1 MPEGTSYKVA
11 SDDATLRFDA
21 DIFVKSITE
30 MKAEPVSEDFLTRAV
45 LERIPLLRDFL
56 EAGTGAGTTLGDLV
70 STKQVATGF
79 HIGSVALSAM
89 DLVRVPLF
97 YLAAY
102 IMGQKAPPF
111 KLSDSVK
118 LLYSASVV
126 GVGVAALLVPAIV
139 PILLTALGAVGVGL
153 GVMGL
158 VQLYRDRAATK
169 AQLESVKIA
178 IKKME
183 LDIKPL
189 QDETKALKK
198 EFDAIMND
206 NEKPFSKRREEASI
220 YLSKLNDLNTQF
232 DLLYRPNLQDL
243 LNKEVQYEAKLNEMK
258 SPFAALDKT
267 VGLVL
272 GTVAL
277 AGAITLFFFPP
288 VGLALLATSA
298 ILGGT
303 YVLGRVGIPLVK
315 KLWAWIKDKVSPQ
328 QSKEGINKEQSKEVI
343 NKDTVALGPTS
354 TLESERSPDV
364 LLQQISDPLKKN
376 KGVAVEARA
385 EAERLQS
392 MSPPMSPPMSPRS
405 SHVALTPLTLNS
417 SVGDTDSRF
426 SNTPSQ
432 GTMHTQAEFKKVETR
447 LREKGKQDPD
457 ADKERLDDDEDDRD
471 SEGLN

>member
-1 MPEGTSYKVA
+1 MLEGTPYKVA
-11 SDDATLRFDA
+11 SDYTTLRYDA
-21 DIFVKSITE
+21 DNFVKSITE

-169 AQLESVKIA
+169 AQLESVKID
-178 IKKME
+178 IQKME
-183 LDIKPL
+183 LDIEPL
-189 QDETKALKK
+189 RDETKALKK

-206 NEKPFSKRREEASI
+206 MEKPLAKRREEASI
-220 YLSKLNDLNTQF
+220 YLSKLNDLNIQF
-232 DLLYRPNLQDL
+232 DSLYRPKLQDL

-288 VGLALLATSA
+288 VGLALLAISA
-298 ILGGT
+298 VSGGT

-328 QSKEGINKEQSKEVI
+328 QSKEAI

-354 TLESERSPDV
+354 TLNSHRSPDV

-376 KGVAVEARA
+376 QGVAVEARA
-385 EAERLQS
+385 EADRLQS
-392 MSPPMSPPMSPRS
+392 MSPRS

-447 LREKGKQDPD
+447 LREEGKQDLD